1 MGEGPQLTQPLP
13 TAAPPAQTWPGGM
26 AVRVTFDDLRR
37 RFEENDRTTGE
48 VVVSWIRV
56 AMGVSMVSVLAAGHE
71 MRWYGTAAWTVLLC
85 AVCYSLIALVWVAR
99 EAGRG
104 RVSNATAYT
113 LTALDAGIIVTLT
126 GLTGLWTSPM
136 LPILVLVVFTFGVRF
151 SLQRALVVALP
162 TTAAVVAVIL
172 WVPRPDLEQ
181 AERVRQAAWW
191 SWMLLSGAVLA
202 GVLSHAADLAQRK
215 RARAEAA
222 TLAEHRRLEEE
233 RALRQRLEAIDEAR
247 KDFLHAL
254 SHDFRT
260 PIASLEAL
268 AQALGWEQHPLS
280 GEERAE
286 VIALIQSHAGQLG
299 AMLGEVREV
308 AIAESL
314 GAPQRVEA
322 ADVYMPELIRSAT
335 SAAGLA
341 SERVSTSIDPG
352 LKVLHTDS
360 RKLFRILTNLLEN
373 AAKHSPARGR
383 IEVRVAWRKEM
394 VELAVLD
401 RGPGI
406 PPELTSEAL
415 QKWVSFGQHRSS
427 GLGMWIVSQFIA
439 VLDGEV
445 AVDPRPGGGLIVRA
459 RFPGGIAAAHP
470 SAPRPATV

>member
-1 MGEGPQLTQPLP
+1 LLN
-13 TAAPPAQTWPGGM
+13 
-26 AVRVTFDDLRR
+26 LRK

-48 VVVSWIRV
+48 IVVAWIRV
-56 AMGVSMVSVLAAGHE
+56 AMGLSMISVLAAGNS
-71 MRWYGTAAWTVLLC
+71 MRYYPTPAWTVLLC
-85 AVCYSLIALVWVAR
+85 ALAYSWIALIWVFR

-113 LTALDAGIIVTLT
+113 LSALDGGIIITLT

-151 SLQRALVVALP
+151 GVGQTLAVAIV
-162 TTAAVVAVIL
+162 AAAILVAVIL
-172 WVPRPDLEQ
+172 AVPEPDFDHG
-181 AERVRQAAWW
+181 ERVRMAAWW
-191 SWMLLSGAVLA
+191 TWMIVSGGVLA
-202 GVLSHAADLAQRK
+202 GVLSHAADLAHRK

-222 TLAEHRRLEEE
+222 AQAEHRRLDEE

-254 SHDFRT
+254 AHDFRT

-268 AQALGWEQHPLS
+268 SQALGWEQHPLS
-280 GEERAE
+280 DAERAE
-286 VIALIQSHAGQLG
+286 VISLIQSHAVQLG
-299 AMLGEVREV
+299 AMLQEVREV
-308 AIAESL
+308 AITESL

-322 ADVYMPELIRSAT
+322 SDLFMPELIRSAA

-341 SERVSTSIDPG
+341 ADRVATSIDPG
-352 LKVLHTDS
+352 LKVLHSDS
-360 RKLFRILTNLLEN
+360 RKIFRILTNLLEN
-373 AAKHSPARGR
+373 AAKHSPAKER
-383 IEVRVAWRKEM
+383 IEVRLAWRKEM

-406 PPELTSEAL
+406 PPELTTEAL

-439 VLDGEV
+439 ALDGEIN
-445 AVDPRPGGGLIVRA
+445 VDSRPGGGLIVRA
-459 RFPGGIAAAHP
+459 RFPARIATSRAAAGAAEP
-470 SAPRPATV
+470 TEAPV

>member
-1 MGEGPQLTQPLP
+1 MPAVASPTQ
-13 TAAPPAQTWPGGM
+13 TGSGGLAM
-26 AVRVTFDDLRR
+26 RGALDELRR
-37 RFEENDRTTGE
+37 RFEDTDRTAGE

-56 AMGVSMVSVLAAGHE
+56 AMGVSMVSVLVAGHE
-71 MRWYGTAAWTVLLC
+71 LDYYRTAATAVLV
-85 AVCYSLIALVWVAR
+85 AGIAYSWVALVWVAR
-99 EAGRG
+99 EARRG

-113 LTALDAGIIVTLT
+113 LTACDVAIIVALT

-136 LPILVLVVFTFGVRF
+136 LPILVLVVFTQGIRF
-151 SLQRALVVALP
+151 SLQRALVVALL
-162 TTAAVVAVIL
+162 TTAALVAVIL
-172 WVPRPDLEQ
+172 WVPRPDLGH

-222 TLAEHRRLEEE
+222 ALAEHRHLDEE

-268 AQALGWEQHPLS
+268 ASALGWEQHPLS
-280 GEERAE
+280 GEEKAE

-308 AIAESL
+308 AITESL
-314 GAPQRVEA
+314 GAPQRVES
-322 ADVYMPELIRSAT
+322 ADVYMPELIRSAAA
-335 SAAGLA
+335 AAGLA
-341 SERVSTSIDPG
+341 AERVTASIDPG

-360 RKLFRILTNLLEN
+360 RKIFRILTNLLEN
-373 AAKHSPARGR
+373 AAKHSPARER
-383 IEVRVAWRKEM
+383 IEVRLAMRRGM

-406 PPELTSEAL
+406 PSELTSDAL

-439 VLDGEV
+439 ALDGEV

-459 RFPGGIAAAHP
+459 RFPVRIVAA
-470 SAPRPATV
+470 RPAPGRQEPEDARPPLIV

>member
-1 MGEGPQLTQPLP
+1 MRGPL
-13 TAAPPAQTWPGGM
+13 
-26 AVRVTFDDLRR
+26 DELRR
-37 RFEENDRTTGE
+37 CFEDTDRTAGE

-56 AMGVSMVSVLAAGHE
+56 AMGISMVSVLAAGHE
-71 MRWYGTAAWTVLLC
+71 MRYYPAAAWAVLLGGI
-85 AVCYSLIALVWVAR
+85 AYSWVALVWVAR
-99 EAGRG
+99 EAARG
-104 RVSNATAYT
+104 RVSNATAYA
-113 LTALDAGIIVTLT
+113 LTFGDAGIIVALT

-136 LPILVLVVFTFGVRF
+136 LPILVLVVFTQGVRF
-151 SLQRALVVALP
+151 SLQRALVVAVL
-162 TTAAVVAVIL
+162 TTVALVTVIL
-172 WVPRPDLEQ
+172 LVPRPDLGH

-191 SWMLLSGAVLA
+191 SWMLLSGGILA
-202 GVLSHAADLAQRK
+202 GVLSHAADIAHRK

-222 TLAEHRRLEEE
+222 ALAEHRRLDEE
-233 RALRQRLEAIDEAR
+233 RAVRQRLEAIDEAR

-280 GEERAE
+280 DAEKAE

-299 AMLGEVREV
+299 AMLQEVREV
-308 AIAESL
+308 AITESL
-314 GAPQRVEA
+314 GAPQRVEV
-322 ADVYMPELIRSAT
+322 ADVYMPELMRSAT

-341 SERVSTSIDPG
+341 PDRVSTSIDPG

-360 RKLFRILTNLLEN
+360 RRMFRILTNLLEN
-373 AAKHSPARGR
+373 AHKHSPATER
-383 IEVRVAWRKEM
+383 IEIRLARRKEM

-406 PPELTSEAL
+406 PPELRGEAL

-439 VLDGEV
+439 ALDGEV
-445 AVDPRPGGGLIVRA
+445 AVDPRPAGGLIVRA
-459 RFPGGIAAAHP
+459 RFPARIAASPPGRSEPEPDEA
-470 SAPRPATV
+470 RPAVV